1 MLFLFARFGQN
12 VKIQSKITKTGTI
25 RSTPEDIALKWTK
38 ELSFQNIS
46 LIEQLCW
53 KPMSLLGYA
62 NFSNQISLNDIL
74 TRKQG
79 ELWEFPPLMHKRLYY
94 ID

>member
-1 MLFLFARFGQN
+1 M
-12 VKIQSKITKTGTI
+12 KIQSTITKTGTI

-38 ELSFQNIS
+38 ELSFENIS
-46 LIEQLCW
+46 MIEQLCW
-53 KPMSLLGYA
+53 KPISLLGYA

-74 TRKQG
+74 TRKQE
-79 ELWEFPPLMHKRLYY
+79 ELWQFSSIIPRKAV